1 MRATISLKI
10 MDLLKKELA
19 FADFALSKLK
29 SEMKLYEK
37 EYSMPWREFIDKF
50 EAGKLGD
57 DRVWFTWYALAAS
70 AKDWN
75 DTKKEI
81 KKAIGTS

>member
-1 MRATISLKI
+1 MSVKI
-10 MDLLKKELA
+10 MDLLKKELG

-29 SEMKLYEK
+29 SEMKPYEK
-37 EYSMPWREFIDKF
+37 DYSLSWKEFIDKF

-57 DRVWFTWYALAAS
+57 DRVWFTWYAIAES
-70 AKDWN
+70 AKDWD

-81 KKAIGTS
+81 EKTIRAS

>member
-1 MRATISLKI
+1 MSLKI
-10 MDLLKKELA
+10 MDLLKKELG
-19 FADFALSKLK
+19 FVDFALSKLK
-29 SEMKLYEK
+29 SEMKPYEK
-37 EYSMPWREFIDKF
+37 EYLMQWKEFVYKF

-70 AKDWN
+70 AKDWY

-81 KKAIGTS
+81 EKTIRAS